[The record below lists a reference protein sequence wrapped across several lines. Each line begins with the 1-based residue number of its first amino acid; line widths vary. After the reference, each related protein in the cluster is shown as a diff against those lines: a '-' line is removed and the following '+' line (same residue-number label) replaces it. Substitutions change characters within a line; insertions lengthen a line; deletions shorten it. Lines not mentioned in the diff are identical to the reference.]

1 MSLQNR
7 TRRTKRRIPKTV
19 ICIGGMT
26 GSGKSSVARRLAAE
40 YGLQYFSGGD
50 ALKALAT
57 EIGYKVAGKGWWEG
71 KEGMRFLQQRTKE
84 DKFDKEVDRRL
95 LELAKQGYVILDSWT
110 MPWLLKD
117 KSFKIWLEASVP
129 MRAERVAER
138 DGVGLVT
145 ALATL
150 KEKDE
155 KTRAIYKK
163 LYGFELGID
172 FSPFDLVLDSSNLS
186 ADEVF
191 RILSLVLK
199 RFLFG
204 ID

>member
-1 MSLQNR
+1 
-7 TRRTKRRIPKTV
+7 
-19 ICIGGMT
+19 MT